1 MGIGHMRR
9 NTFIARLIAGSSVP
23 ATMLLIA
30 GAREAGCFPLPPGT
44 DCLTLPAYE
53 KAPGG
58 QYQARGLYAPV
69 ERLVH
74 LRSRA
79 IAAALEAFEPDV
91 LIVDKVP
98 RGALRELEAAL
109 QMLRAGGRTR
119 CVLGLRDV
127 LDDPAVVRREWMD
140 DALLETVHDC
150 YDAVWVYGDPAVY
163 DQVAEYGYP
172 ADMAAKVRYTGYLAR
187 PYRTV
192 FREIDGAELTPLLTG
207 PSERLFLCMVGG
219 GQDGGQLAE
228 AFVRVDFPPRT
239 RGVVLTGPF
248 MPSEVQNR
256 LYRLAAAN
264 PRLRVVKFV
273 TDPDLL
279 LSLADRVVAMGGYN
293 TVCELLSFGKRA
305 LVVPRVEPRR
315 EQQIRADR
323 LQEMGRLDVLH
334 PDCLTPAALACW
346 LTRPGEAPRPRSR
359 IDLGG
364 AQTLPRL
371 LQDLLGSPGRPARH
385 GRMERNVCHAT

>member
-1 MGIGHMRR
+1 
-9 NTFIARLIAGSSVP
+9 
-23 ATMLLIA
+23 
-30 GAREAGCFPLPPGT
+30 
-44 DCLTLPAYE
+44 
-53 KAPGG
+53 
-58 QYQARGLYAPV
+58 
-69 ERLVH
+69 
-74 LRSRA
+74 
-79 IAAALEAFEPDV
+79 
-91 LIVDKVP
+91 
-98 RGALRELEAAL
+98 
-109 QMLRAGGRTR
+109 
-119 CVLGLRDV
+119 
-127 LDDPAVVRREWMD
+127 MD
-140 DALLETVHDC
+140 DALVEAVHDY

-187 PYRTV
+187 PQRTH
-192 FREIDGAELTPLLTG
+192 FSDIDGAELTPLIAG
-207 PSERLFLCMVGG
+207 APERLFLCMVGG

-228 AFVRVDFPPRT
+228 SFARVDFPPQT
-239 RGVVLTGPF
+239 QGVVLTGPF

-256 LYRLAAAN
+256 LCRLAAAN

-323 LQEMGRLDVLH
+323 LREMGLLDVLH
-334 PDCLTPAALACW
+334 PDHLAPGALARW
-346 LTRPGEAPRPRSR
+346 LARPEEAPRPRGR

-364 AQTLPRL
+364 AQMVPRL
-371 LQDLLGSPGRPARH
+371 LQDLLGSPRHLARPGH
-385 GRMERNVCHAT
+385 LDWNVCHAS